1 MNRIER
7 AAPFLDDKVVAVQEG
22 ADAWCEEPGVTG
34 RVWCNLSQRYAD
46 AEAPEG
52 WFFLY
57 QGIGSR
63 KTILDLLKHGQL
75 EVQGSAF
82 TLSDGNSTFLARLI

>member
-1 MNRIER
+1 M
-7 AAPFLDDKVVAVQEG
+7 
-22 ADAWCEEPGVTG
+22 
-34 RVWCNLSQRYAD
+34 
-46 AEAPEG
+46 APEG

-75 EVQGSAF
+75 EVQSSAF
-82 TLSDGNSTFLARLI
+82 TLSDGNSTFLARLVP